1 LEFITMEDHTH
12 AVTRLEEVNVGDV
25 LSIRTLKGKDGGVIG
40 RLLDGKV
47 ILFNRENTLFAELL
61 PRQVVEARI
70 TYVAQT
76 YIIVDPLS
84 PPMTGVDGLKAS
96 LRLLADSAD
105 WEIAVI
111 AESLLH
117 IMNQLARHNG
127 DGTPDV

>member
-1 LEFITMEDHTH
+1 LEFITMEAHNH
-12 AVTRLEEVNVGDV
+12 AVSRLEEVNVGDV

-40 RLLDGKV
+40 RLPDGKV

-61 PRQVVEARI
+61 PRQVVEARV

-96 LRLLADSAD
+96 LRVLADSAD

-111 AESLLH
+111 AESLLY
-117 IMNQLARHNG
+117 IMNQLARHND

>member
-1 LEFITMEDHTH
+1 MEDHTH

-47 ILFNRENTLFAELL
+47 ILFNRENALFAELL
-61 PRQVVEARI
+61 PRQVVEARV

-84 PPMTGVDGLKAS
+84 TPMTGVDGLKAS